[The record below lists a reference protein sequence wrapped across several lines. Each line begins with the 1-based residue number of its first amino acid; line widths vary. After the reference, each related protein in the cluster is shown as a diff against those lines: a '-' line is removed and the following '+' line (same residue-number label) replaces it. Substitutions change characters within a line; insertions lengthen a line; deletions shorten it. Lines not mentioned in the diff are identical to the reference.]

1 MNLTARRAVGL
12 VLLLCTPML
21 AACATD
27 IANQY
32 YGTAKYPPKDPAE
45 LELLWQRPTKDFVVI
60 ADFQSRGEAK
70 SAE

>member
-1 MNLTARRAVGL
+1 
-12 VLLLCTPML
+12 ML

-27 IANQY
+27 IANRY